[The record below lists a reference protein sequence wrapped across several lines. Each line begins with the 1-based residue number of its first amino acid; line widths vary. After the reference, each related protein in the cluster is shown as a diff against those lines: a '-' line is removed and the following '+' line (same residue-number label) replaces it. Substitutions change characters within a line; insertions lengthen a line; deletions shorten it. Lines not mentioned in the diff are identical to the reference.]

1 MKSKVVELT
10 VDTRPSKEVVV
21 NSLTRDIA
29 IDACIF
35 DLIDNSI
42 DAARDTI
49 FKINK
54 DLDRGAPPETYSG
67 YKIDLT
73 IDGTSLV
80 ISDNCG
86 GISPDLLEKSALRF
100 GEKSSHNLGIGVFG
114 VGLNRAIF
122 KIGKS
127 TTINTDTGLERCL
140 IEIKTDE
147 YLSSADWSLPASKL
161 PSEGR
166 KGTKITTTELSS
178 ETSQLFADSEW
189 IDKLQRETGIRYGKQ
204 IAKGLEISIN
214 KLSIEPRIV
223 EIRQDSPYNS
233 QSKFFR
239 VGSTT
244 IYIEAGQHIKHR
256 FSAEVDYDKEKNA
269 ELTDEYGWTVYCNER
284 AILICDKSW
293 KTGWDKKF
301 HTEFYGFV
309 GNIYFTDSNPANLP
323 WNTTK
328 TDVDL
333 NNSAYQLS
341 LEDMRKFVDKWR
353 ANAGDAKRRRI
364 KKLPL
369 AVPHPTPGSVTPSSS
384 AATTTTQTKPAPA
397 TTTKGGG
404 AASAP
409 VTKPPI
415 VTKVDH
421 NTFSTVLPQDI
432 NEVYCDDKHLALVH
446 EGKKLD
452 INHMTYSALVLIRML
467 FEASTIKFLMRKD
480 KYDELIE
487 NIIAARNAAREK
499 KSLKLLSEKEIEGLE
514 PDLDELINFL
524 VQADEIWDK
533 PRKNKIQHSLKK
545 FLGHK
550 KLLNSAAH
558 NTFQTINKVSAFEI
572 REDILPALRYL
583 IEE

>member
-1 MKSKVVELT
+1 MKSKAVELT

-54 DLDRGAPPETYSG
+54 DLDRGTPPETYSG
-67 YKIDLT
+67 YEIDLT

-127 TTINTDTGLERCL
+127 TTITTDTGLERCI
-140 IEIKTDE
+140 IEIKTDD
-147 YLSSADWSLPASKL
+147 YLKSADWSLPASKL
-161 PSEGR
+161 PSEGK

-178 ETSQLFADSEW
+178 ETSQLFADDEW
-189 IDKLQRETGIRYGKQ
+189 IEKLQRETGIRYGKQ
-204 IAKGLEISIN
+204 IAKGLKVSIN
-214 KLSIEPRIV
+214 SVEAEPRIV

-239 VGSTT
+239 VNNTT

-256 FSAEVDYDKEKNA
+256 FSAEEDYDKEKNA

-309 GNIYFTDSNPANLP
+309 GNIYFTDANPANLP

-333 NNSAYQLS
+333 NNSAYQLA

-369 AVPHPTPGSVTPSSS
+369 TVPHPAGGLPPSATTATPG
-384 AATTTTQTKPAPA
+384 KPASPTA
-397 TTTKGGG
+397 TKGGT

-452 INHMTYSALVLIRML
+452 INHMTYTALVLIRML

-487 NIIAARNAAREK
+487 NITTTRNATRAK
-499 KSLKLLSEKEIEGLE
+499 KSLTLLSEKEIANLE

-524 VQADEIWDK
+524 VKTDNIWDQ
-533 PRKNKIQHSLKK
+533 PRKNKIQHSLRK
-545 FLGHK
+545 FLTHK